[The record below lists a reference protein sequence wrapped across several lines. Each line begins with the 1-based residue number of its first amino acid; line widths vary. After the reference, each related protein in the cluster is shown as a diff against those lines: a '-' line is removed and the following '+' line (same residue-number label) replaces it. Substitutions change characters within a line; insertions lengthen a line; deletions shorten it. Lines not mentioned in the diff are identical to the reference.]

1 MIVELEPGFR
11 MKDYPIDIKFI
22 ERPTEKAEDGVFFV
36 RRNETEIFIVNNGE
50 LTVKTENSSYTIVAG
65 QGVSIR
71 NNVPR
76 QIITSEKEYAKM
88 KKEKVDP
95 RLEVLK
101 KYKEE
106 S

>member
-1 MIVELEPGFR
+1 MHKEG
-11 MKDYPIDIKFI
+11 
-22 ERPTEKAEDGVFFV
+22 DGW
-36 RRNETEIFIVNNGE
+36 T
-50 LTVKTENSSYTIVAG
+50 
-65 QGVSIR
+65 
-71 NNVPR
+71 
-76 QIITSEKEYAKM
+76 ITSEKEYAKM